1 MNDASNQWPFH
12 CTVTYSDREVRT
24 FHKLISRRYARVQT
38 EGTGFGILL
47 VAILILGLGVFAAFR
62 LDFIGPA
69 AVRPVLVTAYFAFL
83 TGVVGYYFVMRTY
96 FRKLLHVDRRGGT
109 WDFSF
114 EDTSILYKSATIEV
128 RLEWRAVD
136 AIEDFD
142 GMVALRFGVQGIS
155 IPSRVFADRA
165 ARAKFVA
172 AASARIKAAA
182 DQA

>member
-1 MNDASNQWPFH
+1 MKSN
-12 CTVTYSDREVRT
+12 
-24 FHKLISRRYARVQT
+24 
-38 EGTGFGILL
+38 GIC
-47 VAILILGLGVFAAFR
+47 
-62 LDFIGPA
+62 
-69 AVRPVLVTAYFAFL
+69 
-83 TGVVGYYFVMRTY
+83 
-96 FRKLLHVDRRGGT
+96 
-109 WDFSF
+109 S
-114 EDTSILYKSATIEV
+114 SILYKSATIEV